1 LSRSEAAVMRFLGWG
16 RSNADIATLLG
27 ISEAT
32 ARTHMNNCV
41 NKLNVDGIRE
51 LIGLAGLL
59 FHPLD

>member
-1 LSRSEAAVMRFLGWG
+1 MFGV
-16 RSNADIATLLG
+16 
-27 ISEAT
+27 SEAT

-41 NKLNVDGIRE
+41 QKLNVDGIRE